1 MAARLRMFLTNRR
14 RFGVKVLH
22 SAPQVE
28 ATPSIWNQD
37 TRSELLDS
45 VENLASYPWQGHAA
59 AIALLHN
66 CLQHLFYFLT
76 PLSMRTLFLNGNKTR
91 NRPWRTGLI
100 FGLVLVLMFGAYIAV
115 EGLIGWS
122 GSTAVLLGVAL
133 VGCVVVLAVHWLQA
147 RRTQSAVRDLKDSA
161 LW

>member
-1 MAARLRMFLTNRR
+1 
-14 RFGVKVLH
+14 VKALH
-22 SAPQVE
+22 GAPQVE

-45 VENLASYPWQGHAA
+45 VENLASCPWQGHAA

-66 CLQHLFYFLT
+66 CLQHLFHFLT

-91 NRPWRTGLI
+91 TRPWRKGLLVT
-100 FGLVLVLMFGAYIAV
+100 GLVLVLLIGAYAV
-115 EGLIGWS
+115 IEGLIGLS
-122 GSTAVLLGVAL
+122 GSAEVLLGVAL
-133 VGCVVVLAVHWLQA
+133 VGCAVVLVVHWLQA